1 MKMITDK
8 FEFKKELVIENFKIK
23 LDILNSMIESG
34 FISESVLIGVCYLDY
49 LSAIFYPND
58 KANNGRFCRLLQE
71 KGKRDIWSAFY
82 PDLYNQYTKKPI
94 NFDTESEFITY
105 KAAEKCSNGEDLFK
119 GTLAHF
125 LYKNLRC
132 IAVHERFIS
141 DAGDIKIPIECISQ
155 GIFITYRYLGVGTL
169 LDSKN
174 TLGIGDIVEEI
185 EHIIQLL
192 NELEIDNFKQFILS

>member
-34 FISESVLIGVCYLDY
+34 FISEYVLIGVCYLDY

-94 NFDTESEFITY
+94 NFDTDSEFINIISKIVVECPVTTHVIIAKKQDD
-105 KAAEKCSNGEDLFK
+105 KAIKDKTIIDAFKIITHKSASVDKREKKQVL
-119 GTLAHF
+119 
-125 LYKNLRC
+125 
-132 IAVHERFIS
+132 
-141 DAGDIKIPIECISQ
+141 
-155 GIFITYRYLGVGTL
+155 
-169 LDSKN
+169 
-174 TLGIGDIVEEI
+174 VEMA
-185 EHIIQLL
+185 
-192 NELEIDNFKQFILS
+192 S